1 MNKQL
6 IFDTA
11 VAGIRKQGKRS
22 VNDFGRCVYRS
33 LNDCKCAV
41 GHLIPDDKYVSYIEN
56 LPATR
61 PSVLQRIDKK
71 FDMSDAPTLNEKTF
85 FQELQQCHDLGDFGR
100 QPEMPKGFAQNE
112 EFYVEAA
119 FERFAK
125 HHGLKYT
132 REAWTSN

>member
-11 VAGIRKQGKRS
+11 VNGIRKQGKRS
-22 VNDFGRCVYRS
+22 VDDIGRCMYRGP
-33 LNDCKCAV
+33 NGCKCAV
-41 GHLIPDDKYVSYIEN
+41 GHMIPDDKYDSFIEN
-56 LPATR
+56 LPAAH

-71 FDMSDAPTLNEKTF
+71 FEISDDQTPDERTF
-85 FQELQQCHDLGDFGR
+85 LKELQQCHDLGDFGR
-100 QPEMPKGFAQNE
+100 QPEMTEGLAQNE